1 MSTVI
6 EYPKLSDGFILDED
20 NALRRHLMGLKV
32 SDDASHPRKVGVW
45 FAHPDKEIREQR
57 YPYILLSLID
67 ISEASNRVQAGFTQM
82 SGVDLDWVAE
92 LMPGVILAPDE
103 NGITRAY
110 NGDGLWSDVWRD
122 SPSVPLRFFGPA
134 PIPVQIDYQ
143 VRAFS
148 RHPRHSRSILA
159 GLLGRKVPYRYGN
172 LDMRDIDGSIRR
184 IELLDIAHGESVED
198 GKRLFV
204 SVFTIRVDS
213 FMPNGDENNLFIY
226 EDEVVVKVVT
236 NLSKLVDDGQGI
248 GIMTP
253 EIDPSLGSWVLNAE
267 SGGRW
272 DDKWNPIY
280 PKSWEART
288 TS

>member
-148 RHPRHSRSILA
+148 RHPRHSRS
-159 GLLGRKVPYRYGN
+159 
-172 LDMRDIDGSIRR
+172 LDC
-184 IELLDIAHGESVED
+184 
-198 GKRLFV
+198 
-204 SVFTIRVDS
+204 
-213 FMPNGDENNLFIY
+213 
-226 EDEVVVKVVT
+226 
-236 NLSKLVDDGQGI
+236 
-248 GIMTP
+248 
-253 EIDPSLGSWVLNAE
+253 
-267 SGGRW
+267 
-272 DDKWNPIY
+272 
-280 PKSWEART
+280 
-288 TS
+288 